1 MPVSYKN
8 LLRPT
13 CHGYTRVFVFVLA
26 LTLWLAPFVFG
37 AESSVV
43 ENASYKNLNPRPYDN
58 CEANDLIKLSACC
71 NDVLADLDDCKA
83 GDLACECCALQ
94 SMDRG
99 CYNLCPGNPL
109 TNFLAVLFD
118 DCSALNDV
126 NACNI
131 PFKRVDG
138 DRPAS
143 FRNRQGGVDSVQRAS
158 SLVKTQLAT
167 EKVPKAE
174 VDNDSEGGAEDGEL
188 ATRPRPHVN
197 LIGNGTGTYT
207 YIVDWVNANHRPH
220 FIDIGLCLG
229 FFSMFRHREKY

>member
-1 MPVSYKN
+1 MHFSSSVVLKASFFLSSLVS
-8 LLRPT
+8 LS
-13 CHGYTRVFVFVLA
+13 LA
-26 LTLWLAPFVFG
+26 
-37 AESSVV
+37 AESTLV

-94 SMDRG
+94 SMDRT
-99 CYNLCPGNPL
+99 CYSLCPGNPS

-118 DCSALNDV
+118 DCSSLNDV

-143 FRNRQGGVDSVQRAS
+143 FRNRKASAEAIQRAS
-158 SLVKTQLAT
+158 STVKTQMVS
-167 EKVPKAE
+167 EKDDSVKPAE
-174 VDNDSEGGAEDGEL
+174 MDVVKQK
-188 ATRPRPHVN
+188 PRIN
-197 LIGNGTGTYT
+197 LIGNGTNLDG
-207 YIVDWVNANHRPH
+207 
-220 FIDIGLCLG
+220 
-229 FFSMFRHREKY
+229 MF